1 MISIE
6 RELRTLL
13 NQHFRN
19 VDAAAQKS
27 IQAFLDCIQRDWMVE
42 EPEFSIVTEMLREE
56 LQQGPLKT
64 AATLQLLTYIRLC
77 AKPGSGEKQA
87 PE

>member
-6 RELRTLL
+6 RELRSLL

-19 VDAAAQKS
+19 VGAAAQKS

-42 EPEFSIVTEMLREE
+42 EPEFSIVTEMLYEE
-56 LQQGPLKT
+56 LQQGSLKPSV
-64 AATLQLLTYIRLC
+64 TLQLLTYIRLC
-77 AKPGSGEKQA
+77 AKPGRREEPT